1 MLGPGKAIRGRSG
14 PRLKYALSMSPES
27 RPARILAALLVVTAI
42 VTVAYWVNYFTGGD
56 VKTVDARWYIAFEN
70 AFPVADGWLAATSF
84 LAGIGLWRG
93 AQWGALM
100 GLLAGSALL
109 YLAAMDITFD
119 LQNNMYALLRTSPQM
134 QFETLINIWSLALGA
149 WAVIACWR
157 RATVR
162 S

>member
-1 MLGPGKAIRGRSG
+1 MTISTT
-14 PRLKYALSMSPES
+14 
-27 RPARILAALLVVTAI
+27 RPARLLGTLLIVTAI

-56 VKTVDARWYIAFEN
+56 VKTIDARWYTAFED
-70 AFPVADGWLAATSF
+70 AFPVADGWLAATSL

-93 AQWGALM
+93 LRWAGAM

-119 LQNNMYALLRTSPQM
+119 VENGLYALVPSSAQM
-134 QFETLINIWSLALGA
+134 QLELLINVWSLALGVWTVA
-149 WAVIACWR
+149 ASWR
-157 RATVR
+157 RALR

>member
-1 MLGPGKAIRGRSG
+1 MAS
-14 PRLKYALSMSPES
+14 ES
-27 RPARILAALLVVTAI
+27 RPPRILAVLLIVTAI

-56 VKTVDARWYIAFEN
+56 VKTIDARWYTAFEDS
-70 AFPVADGWLAATSF
+70 FPVADGWLAATSL

-93 AQWGALM
+93 AHWGAPM

-119 LQNNMYALLRTSPQM
+119 VENGMYALLPTSAQM
-134 QFETLINIWSLALGA
+134 QFETLINVWSLVLGV
-149 WAVIACWR
+149 WTVIACWR
-157 RATVR
+157 RASIR